1 MMHIKI
7 KDGHPKT
14 FLVNSFQN
22 GDPHRVEITKTHGP
36 FRCGMMPRRPEQ
48 TEGLL
53 SASGMRHGIHGT
65 PSRSKSMMIDT
76 LVAWGIL
83 IKSVFLSRNR
93 IVVSKPMGPKNGFPW
108 SQSGG
113 MPFKGN
119 FCLFAQSG
127 STAQDALGTLWV
139 SGGSIGG
146 TLLIINKNDG
156 ITHGS
161 HSGTHFRHSPT
172 KMEFS
177 AKGMQVIF
185 LLEVPSH

>member
-65 PSRSKSMMIDT
+65 PQPLEEHDDRYPR
-76 LVAWGIL
+76 G
-83 IKSVFLSRNR
+83 
-93 IVVSKPMGPKNGFPW
+93 
-108 SQSGG
+108 
-113 MPFKGN
+113 
-119 FCLFAQSG
+119 
-127 STAQDALGTLWV
+127 LGYPHQKRV
-139 SGGSIGG
+139 
-146 TLLIINKNDG
+146 
-156 ITHGS
+156 
-161 HSGTHFRHSPT
+161 
-172 KMEFS
+172 
-177 AKGMQVIF
+177 
-185 LLEVPSH
+185 